1 MWSVIELCA
10 TIIEVFLQEY
20 CLRRIFGDKYGR
32 VVSNIAF
39 ASIIIIHTLLVTI
52 NDIFTMSYSSFVN
65 VYIAEFVYLALN
77 ILYSLFFL
85 RGKAPTKIFV
95 SFLIE
100 VIIILA
106 SLISFSMLRF
116 VFDLNFRDLLF
127 AQNMQRL
134 SSLVFTKLIL
144 LYGVMLLI
152 KIFRRK
158 ESNFRASEWIFI
170 ASVLLC
176 TVIIGIAALH
186 FMQIIKV
193 DAVSFIC
200 IISLFASTI
209 VVNILTVTLMNRIS
223 VKNQELYNLKV
234 HRFVAEQ
241 ELEEIDLMKDQYNNM
256 RKLKHDYKNFVE
268 CSITLLDE
276 NKYDEARDYMSQ
288 GLANVVE
295 KTKNYVNI
303 DNSAISAVINNKF
316 ALCEK
321 KNINVKCSIVANL
334 NLYNTI
340 DLSVILFNLLDNAIE
355 AEKNVKEPYIELLIK
370 NVNDYLFVKVG
381 NHIEESVLK
390 NNRNLVTSKEN
401 KDLHGIGTKRVKEMV
416 EKNNGFLEYYE
427 VENEFICEIMLQ
439 KSTE

>member
-10 TIIEVFLQEY
+10 TIIEAFLQEY
-20 CLRRIFGDKYGR
+20 CLRRIFGDKYGK

-52 NDIFTMSYSSFVN
+52 NDILTMSYSSFVN

-77 ILYSLFFL
+77 ISYSLLFL
-85 RGKAPTKIFV
+85 KGKAPTKIFV
-95 SFLIE
+95 SVLIE

-116 VFDLNFRDLLF
+116 VFDLNFKDLLF
-127 AQNMQRL
+127 AQNIQRL

-158 ESNFRASEWIFI
+158 ESNFHFSEWLFI
-170 ASVLLC
+170 SSVLLC

-193 DAVSFIC
+193 DVVSLIC

-209 VVNILTVTLMNRIS
+209 VVNILTVSLMNRIS
-223 VKNQELYNLKV
+223 VKNKELYTLKV
-234 HRFVAEQ
+234 NRFVAEQ
-241 ELEEIDLMKDQYNNM
+241 ELEEIDLMKEQYNNM
-256 RKLKHDYKNFVE
+256 RKLRHDYKNFVG
-268 CSITLLDE
+268 CLITLLDE
-276 NKYDEARDYMSQ
+276 NKYDEARDYMSH
-288 GLANVVE
+288 GLAKVVE
-295 KTKNYVNI
+295 TTKNYVNI

-321 KNINVKCSIVANL
+321 KNIKTKCNIVADL
-334 NLYNTI
+334 NQYNTV

-355 AEKNVKEPYIELLIK
+355 AEEKVKDPYIELFIK
-370 NVNDYLFVKVG
+370 NVNEYLFVKVG
-381 NHIEESVLK
+381 NHIEKSVLK
-390 NNRNLVTSKEN
+390 NNRNLTTSKEN

-439 KSTE
+439 KTTE

>member
-1 MWSVIELCA
+1 MWGIVELCA
-10 TIIEVFLQEY
+10 TIVEAFLQEY

-32 VVSNIAF
+32 AVSNIAF
-39 ASIIIIHTLLVTI
+39 VSIIVIHTLLVTV
-52 NDIFTMSYSSFVN
+52 NDILTVSYSSYAN
-65 VYIAEFVYLALN
+65 VYIAEFVYLTLN

-85 RGKAPTKIFV
+85 KGKVPSKIFV
-95 SFLIE
+95 SVLIE

-116 VFDLNFRDLLF
+116 VFDINFRDLLF
-127 AQNMQRL
+127 AQNIQRL

-152 KIFRRK
+152 KIFRRT
-158 ESNFRASEWIFI
+158 ESNFRVSEWIFI
-170 ASVLLC
+170 SSVLLC

-186 FMQIIKV
+186 FMQLIKV
-193 DAVSFIC
+193 DIVSFIC

-209 VVNILTVTLMNRIS
+209 VVNILTISLMNRIS
-223 VKNQELYNLKV
+223 GKNKELYNLKV
-234 HRFVAEQ
+234 NRFVAEQ
-241 ELEEIDLMKDQYNNM
+241 ELEEIDLMKEQYNNM
-256 RKLKHDYKNFVE
+256 RKLRHDYKNFVG
-268 CSITLLDE
+268 CLRTLLDE
-276 NKYDEARDYMSQ
+276 KKYDEAREYMSC
-288 GLANVVE
+288 GLEKVVE
-295 KTKNYVNI
+295 STKSYVNI

-321 KNINVKCSIVANL
+321 KNIETKCSIVADL
-334 NLYNTI
+334 SQYNTV

-355 AEKNVKEPYIELLIK
+355 AEEKVKDPYIELFIK
-370 NVNDYLFVKVG
+370 NANEYLFIKVG
-381 NHIEESVLK
+381 NHIEKSVLK
-390 NNRNLVTSKEN
+390 NNRNLTTSKEN

-439 KSTE
+439 KTTE

>member
-186 FMQIIKV
+186 FMQIMVIR
-193 DAVSFIC
+193 
-200 IISLFASTI
+200 IIVNT
-209 VVNILTVTLMNRIS
+209 VVLVTL
-223 VKNQELYNLKV
+223 
-234 HRFVAEQ
+234 H
-241 ELEEIDLMKDQYNNM
+241 
-256 RKLKHDYKNFVE
+256 
-268 CSITLLDE
+268 
-276 NKYDEARDYMSQ
+276 
-288 GLANVVE
+288 
-295 KTKNYVNI
+295 
-303 DNSAISAVINNKF
+303 
-316 ALCEK
+316 
-321 KNINVKCSIVANL
+321 L
-334 NLYNTI
+334 N
-340 DLSVILFNLLDNAIE
+340 
-355 AEKNVKEPYIELLIK
+355 
-370 NVNDYLFVKVG
+370 
-381 NHIEESVLK
+381 H
-390 NNRNLVTSKEN
+390 
-401 KDLHGIGTKRVKEMV
+401 
-416 EKNNGFLEYYE
+416 
-427 VENEFICEIMLQ
+427 
-439 KSTE
+439 